1 MVLIRRKS
9 YSESDNDRIGSGIRM
24 GRNRTCSSSSTTH
37 NDQSSSDSNTN
48 GMNKPWMKKMFTS
61 LFKRKAQNRDQDY
74 ELPPDYYFKTVLLGD
89 CNSGKTTLAFKFSC
103 IASKTSYL
111 KRPTGLNIN
120 TMEYIDSI
128 IHVAEKKVLIRLYD
142 TAGQEKFRSLTA
154 SYYRGAHGCLV
165 LFDVTKESTFNN
177 LTYWLHDLK
186 EYSTHPEI
194 STVIVGTKCHVTPEE
209 REVSHERAVKF
220 AESVGLP
227 YMEVSAEEN
236 KNVTEVFEKL
246 ADSILENLTKDST
259 PNMQQPNRV
268 ILSKQQKP
276 KKQWCSC

>member
-1 MVLIRRKS
+1 
-9 YSESDNDRIGSGIRM
+9 
-24 GRNRTCSSSSTTH
+24 
-37 NDQSSSDSNTN
+37 
-48 GMNKPWMKKMFTS
+48 
-61 LFKRKAQNRDQDY
+61 
-74 ELPPDYYFKTVLLGD
+74 
-89 CNSGKTTLAFKFSC
+89 
-103 IASKTSYL
+103 
-111 KRPTGLNIN
+111 
-120 TMEYIDSI
+120 
-128 IHVAEKKVLIRLYD
+128 
-142 TAGQEKFRSLTA
+142 
-154 SYYRGAHGCLV
+154 
-165 LFDVTKESTFNN
+165 
-177 LTYWLHDLK
+177 
-186 EYSTHPEI
+186 
-194 STVIVGTKCHVTPEE
+194 VTPEE

>member
-1 MVLIRRKS
+1 MSHCEHVL
-9 YSESDNDRIGSGIRM
+9 RI
-24 GRNRTCSSSSTTH
+24 
-37 NDQSSSDSNTN
+37 
-48 GMNKPWMKKMFTS
+48 P
-61 LFKRKAQNRDQDY
+61 
-74 ELPPDYYFKTVLLGD
+74 VLGD
-89 CNSGKTTLAFKFSC
+89 YNVGKTTVVNSFRQRYRGSQRHRRH
-103 IASKTSYL
+103 SDVVTSFVPTEIQMHRKNKHLIL
-111 KRPTGLNIN
+111 KIIDTG
-120 TMEYIDSI
+120 
-128 IHVAEKKVLIRLYD
+128 
-142 TAGQEKFRSLTA
+142 GQEKFRSLTA

>member
-1 MVLIRRKS
+1 MLS
-9 YSESDNDRIGSGIRM
+9 AFRIKVVVVG
-24 GRNRTCSSSSTTH
+24 
-37 NDQSSSDSNTN
+37 
-48 GMNKPWMKKMFTS
+48 
-61 LFKRKAQNRDQDY
+61 DY
-74 ELPPDYYFKTVLLGD
+74 GV
-89 CNSGKTTLAFKFSC
+89 
-103 IASKTSYL
+103 SKTSML
-111 KRPTGLNIN
+111 KSVVTTSSRTDVNVQYGQYSDTEIELHVRSSLRREPV
-120 TMEYIDSI
+120 TMMIW
-128 IHVAEKKVLIRLYD
+128 D
-142 TAGQEKFRSLTA
+142 TCSQEKFRSLTA

>member
-1 MVLIRRKS
+1 MSQYDHVFRL
-9 YSESDNDRIGSGIRM
+9 
-24 GRNRTCSSSSTTH
+24 
-37 NDQSSSDSNTN
+37 
-48 GMNKPWMKKMFTS
+48 
-61 LFKRKAQNRDQDY
+61 L
-74 ELPPDYYFKTVLLGD
+74 LLGD
-89 CNSGKTTLAFKFSC
+89 HTVGKTAVIKSFRSENLGNFRGRRNSVP
-103 IASKTSYL
+103 L
-111 KRPTGLNIN
+111 RPFVTVDIEMYRRNKHLMIKAVDTG
-120 TMEYIDSI
+120 
-128 IHVAEKKVLIRLYD
+128 
-142 TAGQEKFRSLTA
+142 GQEKFRSLTA